1 MSICIEMRKNIT
13 FNGTG
18 VEEDELLMPR
28 RSLS

>member
-1 MSICIEMRKNIT
+1 MSIEMRKNIT
-13 FNGTG
+13 FNGAG